1 MPNRHADRERW
12 EVYLLQIFLATRA
25 IIFGVGVVLLIYA
38 GAAMF
43 AYPVISGVVFVFS
56 LLLLAMV
63 FSDQVSLYVARF
75 GAWLATVGR

>member
-1 MPNRHADRERW
+1 MPNRHTDRERW